1 MSFKV
6 MTEELK
12 ANNSMHQQ
20 RVSMSMVFIL
30 RVQVGTRTKR
40 DLKNLNLKSFTTP
53 SLSFMFL
60 QYLLL
65 LVTINQDKVEVTRQK
80 QSLLTWKRLH
90 THALFTSTHSETI
103 DI

>member
-53 SLSFMFL
+53 SLSSMFP
-60 QYLLL
+60 QCPLLP
-65 LVTINQDKVEVTRQK
+65 VPINQDKVEVIRPK
-80 QSLLTWKRLH
+80 QSLLTWRRLP
-90 THALFTSTHSETI
+90 THALSTSTHSETI